1 MLLDEKDQKILEI
14 LKHDARTPVKEIA
27 SKLGLSASAVSL
39 RIKNLI
45 KKNIIKGF
53 KAVVNQGIPEE
64 ACQLIVEIA
73 VDKAEN
79 LNELGE
85 ALSAENNICI
95 VLNITGEY
103 DLLVFSKCKNA
114 VEAAEFLNKLRK
126 MKGVSKIKSHYVLQ
140 KLKADF

>member
-1 MLLDEKDQKILEI
+1 MKLDEKDQRILEI
-14 LKHDARTPVKEIA
+14 LKENARTPVKEIA
-27 SKLGLSASAVSL
+27 AKLGLSISAVSL

-53 KAVVNQGIPEE
+53 KAIVDTGLSEE

-79 LNELGE
+79 LNELAE
-85 ALSAENNICI
+85 ALSSKNNICI

-114 VEAAEFLNKLRK
+114 AEGAEFLNMLRK

-140 KLKADF
+140 RLKVDF